1 MELIMKIHKVRIV
14 QSLDYSEMI
23 RMIIWQNVEQNGY
36 IKTEWISLLF
46 LSIQDQGCSS
56 RLLLGM
62 L

>member
-1 MELIMKIHKVRIV
+1 MKIRKAQTVWL
-14 QSLDYSEMI
+14 LDYLEIIPMI
-23 RMIIWQNVEQNGY
+23 LWQSVVQNGY

>member
-1 MELIMKIHKVRIV
+1 MILW
-14 QSLDYSEMI
+14 QS
-23 RMIIWQNVEQNGY
+23 VVQNGY

>member
-1 MELIMKIHKVRIV
+1 MKIRKAQTVWL
-14 QSLDYSEMI
+14 LDYLEMI
-23 RMIIWQNVEQNGY
+23 PMILWQSVVQNGY

-46 LSIQDQGCSS
+46 LSIHDQGCSS